1 MLYQQSTEL
10 ESRVIAV
17 ANDLNSQLNATRRGV
32 TETREVSMS
41 INEQIIASDQTEV
54 LMYKSATEESATDS
68 YFHSTSIES
77 INSRVTVISVVL
89 GMDFSS
95 NVC

>member
-10 ESRVIAV
+10 ESRVTAV
-17 ANDLNSQLNATRRGV
+17 ANDLNSQLNVTRRGV

-54 LMYKSATEESATDS
+54 LMYKSAAEESATDS

-77 INSRVTVISVVL
+77 INSRVTAISVVL